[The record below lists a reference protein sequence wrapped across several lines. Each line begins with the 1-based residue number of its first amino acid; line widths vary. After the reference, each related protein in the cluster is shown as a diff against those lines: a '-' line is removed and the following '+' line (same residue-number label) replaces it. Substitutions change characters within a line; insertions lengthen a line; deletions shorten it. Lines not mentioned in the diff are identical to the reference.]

1 MQAQQKMGTMRMAPL
16 IWSMSVPAIISMLI
30 NALYNIVD
38 SAFVARY
45 SADAL
50 TAVSLVFPLQ
60 QLVIA
65 VAVGSGV
72 GVNSLMSR
80 CLGGKENERAEQAA
94 EHGLGLSIFCG
105 IIFVLVA
112 LFGSRPFLAGFT
124 NNANVLEQAVQYSY
138 ISVGFS
144 AFLIVYIMCEKIQQ
158 ATGNMIVPMF
168 QGLIGSIV
176 NIILDPLL
184 IFGIGP
190 FPELGIQGAA
200 IATVLG
206 QIAAML
212 IGIWGVFF
220 HQKVL
225 KIRFFG
231 WKIKL
236 SMLKEIYQVG
246 FPGIIMQSIAS
257 VLTAGMNIILIQ
269 FSEAAVT
276 VLGIYFKLQTFV
288 FMPVFGLN
296 QGALPVMG
304 YNFGAR
310 NRERLM
316 SAYRVATSYAFMI
329 MVVGTVVFQMFPE
342 QMIGIF
348 ADPNNPEATATLVEL
363 GVPALRIIS
372 LSFVFASFGI
382 MNSTMFQAI
391 GHGMASLVVSVFRQ
405 LLGILPVAVLLAK
418 LFGLTAVW
426 YAFPI
431 AEAVALVLS
440 FIVLLQIDKK
450 QLRKMEPS
458 KEDTPL

>member
-1 MQAQQKMGTMRMAPL
+1 MRMAPL
-16 IWSMSVPAIISMLI
+16 IWSMSLPAIISMLI

-38 SAFVARY
+38 SVFVAHY

-80 CLGGKENERAEQAA
+80 CLGAKEKERAEQAA
-94 EHGLGLSIFCG
+94 EHGLGLSVLCG
-105 IIFVLVA
+105 LIFVFVGF
-112 LFGSRPFLAGFT
+112 FGSRPFLAGFT
-124 NNANVLEQAVQYSY
+124 ENPNVLEQAVQYSH
-138 ISVGFS
+138 IVVGFS
-144 AFLIVYIMCEKIQQ
+144 AFVMIYIMCEKIQQ
-158 ATGNMIVPMF
+158 ATGNMIIPMC

-190 FPELGIQGAA
+190 FPELGIRGAA

-206 QIAAML
+206 QIVGML
-212 IGIWGVFF
+212 IGLWGIFL
-220 HQKVL
+220 HQQVL
-225 KIRFFG
+225 KVRLLG
-231 WKIKL
+231 WKVRFD
-236 SMLKEIYQVG
+236 MLKEIYQVG
-246 FPGIIMQSIAS
+246 FPGIIMQSISS
-257 VLTAGMNIILIQ
+257 VMIAGLNMVLIQ

-296 QGALPVMG
+296 QGSLPVMG

-310 NRERLM
+310 DRHRLL
-316 SAYRVATSYAFMI
+316 SAYRVTVLYALLI
-329 MVVGTVVFQMFPE
+329 MTAGMVIFQLFPA

-348 ADPNNPEATATLVEL
+348 ADPNNPGANAALIEL

-372 LSFVFASFGI
+372 LSFVCASFGI
-382 MNSTMFQAI
+382 INSTLFQAI
-391 GHGMASLVVSVFRQ
+391 GHGFASLVVSVCRQ
-405 LLGILPVAVLLAK
+405 LIGILPVAVLLAK
-418 LFGLTAVW
+418 LFGLPAVW

-431 AEAVALVLS
+431 AEVFALALS
-440 FIVLLQIDKK
+440 FLILVRIDKR
-450 QLRKMEPS
+450 QLRNLK
-458 KEDTPL
+458 PLEEE

>member
-1 MQAQQKMGTMRMAPL
+1 MQSQQKMGTMRMAPL
-16 IWSMSVPAIISMLI
+16 IWNMSLPAIISMLI

-38 SAFVARY
+38 SAFVAHY

-80 CLGGKENERAEQAA
+80 CLGAKENERAEQAA
-94 EHGLGLSIFCG
+94 EHGLGLSILCG
-105 IIFVLVA
+105 LIFVLIGF
-112 LFGSRPFLAGFT
+112 FGSRPFLAGFT
-124 NNANVLEQAVQYSY
+124 NNPNVLEQAVQYSY
-138 ISVGFS
+138 IVVGLSVFVM
-144 AFLIVYIMCEKIQQ
+144 IYIMCEKIQQ
-158 ATGNMIVPMF
+158 ATGNMIIPMC
-168 QGLIGSIV
+168 QGLIGSIA

-206 QIAAML
+206 QAMGMI

-225 KIRFFG
+225 KVRFVG

-304 YNFGAR
+304 YNFGAK
-310 NRERLM
+310 NRDRLM
-316 SAYRVATSYAFMI
+316 SAYRVAVSYALIIMI
-329 MVVGTVVFQMFPE
+329 IGTVVFQMFPE

-348 ADPNNPEATATLVEL
+348 ADPNNPEATAALVKL

-391 GHGMASLVVSVFRQ
+391 GHGFASLVVSVFRQ

-431 AEAVALVLS
+431 AEAVALILS
-440 FIVLLQIDKK
+440 FFVLIRIDKR
-450 QLRKMEPS
+450 QLRKMKPS
-458 KEDTPL
+458 EGDMPI